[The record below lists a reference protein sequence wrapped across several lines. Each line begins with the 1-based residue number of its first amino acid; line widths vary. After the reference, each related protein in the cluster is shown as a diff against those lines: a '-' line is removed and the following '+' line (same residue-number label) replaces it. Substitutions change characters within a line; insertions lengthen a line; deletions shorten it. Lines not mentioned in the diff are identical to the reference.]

1 LTINKTDEYVIMR
14 TILLNNQSSDYFFIY
29 SETEMDKVLQHF
41 LLVARL
47 ESVSEAAQ
55 MLGMS
60 QPAVTSSIKKLEQSL
75 GVTVFERKAS
85 GMKLTEFG
93 EILFDDCSVMQQQ
106 YKHMLDR
113 IEDKKQHKAGKL
125 RIGTGDAW
133 WTLFIKDLVHQYRQS
148 CPSASIQVEFGNH
161 LSLMDSLVKNELE
174 LFIGHEIV
182 GLSSKF
188 NVIFLPLFQ
197 TYDSFFVNDSH
208 PLRDR
213 LVTDA
218 ILEEYPSVAV
228 TYDAEKYSHII
239 ENPLPKRIERQKQKL
254 DERTVFEMGSLLAS
268 IDIALETN
276 AVMPY
281 PSNMTSYFARF
292 GLQPLTMEKQ
302 YFRGTVGIYA
312 SKEVY
317 SEQEKVI
324 EMIKDLARKEG
335 ISTPAS

>member
-1 LTINKTDEYVIMR
+1 MLA
-14 TILLNNQSSDYFFIY
+14 ILLNNQLPDFFFIY
-29 SETEMDKVLQHF
+29 SETEMDRVLQHF

-47 ESVSEAAQ
+47 GSVSKAAQ

-93 EILFDDCSVMQQQ
+93 DILFDDCSVMQQQ

-113 IEDKKQHKAGKL
+113 IEDKKQHRAGKF

-148 CPSASIQVEFGNH
+148 YPSASIQVEFGNH
-161 LSLMDSLVKNELE
+161 LSLMDSLVNNDME
-174 LFIGHEIV
+174 LFIGHEIQ
-182 GLSSKF
+182 GLSSKY
-188 NVIFLPLFQ
+188 NVIFIPLFQ

-208 PLRDR
+208 PLRDQ

-218 ILEEYPSVAV
+218 MLEEYPSVAV
-228 TYDAEKYSHII
+228 TYDTEKYSHII
-239 ENPLPKRIERQKQKL
+239 ENPVSKRIERQKQKL

-281 PSNMTSYFARF
+281 PSDMMSYFARF

-302 YFRGTVGIYA
+302 YFRGTVGIYI

-324 EMIKDLARKEG
+324 EMIKHLVGK
-335 ISTPAS
+335 